1 MSEYNVSNVTAG
13 KPKTGGAMSVAP
25 IGTALPTDA
34 TTALAAAFVG
44 LGYISDEGLTSS
56 TSREVENIKSWGGDS
71 VLSVQT
77 EFEDTVGCTLL
88 ETMNP
93 DVLKVVFG
101 DANVSGA
108 LATGIAVTANS
119 NELEEHSF
127 VVDMIMRNNALKRVV
142 IPRGKVTEIEE
153 VNYVDNDVVG
163 YGITITAYPDST
175 GNTHYEYIKAAS
187 SSGSGT

>member
-56 TSREVENIKSWGGDS
+56 TSREVENIKSWGGDI
-71 VLSVQT
+71 VLSLQT
-77 EFEDTVGCTLL
+77 EFEDTFGCTLL

-119 NELEEHSF
+119 NELEERSF